1 MNFIVENIDFFG
13 FNKIVNFVMLNTA
26 LSLHTHTHTAFRLR
40 STPGSANYSLS
51 LIERSRNKR
60 MRELDKHSKKYFY
73 FLFDKYF
80 LVYLLSALIIIFMV
94 KSIFLNKI
102 FLFVKFHHVVNEFIP
117 LLLLM

>member
-1 MNFIVENIDFFG
+1 MNFIVENIDFFC
-13 FNKIVNFVMLNTA
+13 FNKIVNFVMLNTD
-26 LSLHTHTHTAFRLR
+26 LSLHTHTHTHTAFRLR

-102 FLFVKFHHVVNEFIP
+102 FLLTI
-117 LLLLM
+117 